1 MSKQFHPIGDRLI
14 VKPVEQ
20 DEMSSGGIIIP
31 DLENQ
36 RTITASVVAVGNGR
50 WDNGILARPES
61 KVGDTVVYAKFAA
74 MVIELDGVEY
84 HTMKESDIIAIVKN
98 K

>member
-1 MSKQFHPIGDRLI
+1 MSKKFHPIGDRLI

-36 RTITASVVAVGNGR
+36 RTITAEIVAVGSGK
-50 WDNGILARPES
+50 WESGSLIKPES

-74 MVIELDGVEY
+74 MVIELDGIEY
-84 HTMKESDIIAIVKN
+84 HTMKESDIIAIIKN